1 MTRRIRSL
9 LATIAV
15 ALLVV
20 TGFVSSSTPPAHADS
35 WAPISGTGSTWSQNA
50 LDQWRRNVGE
60 NYGMTVNYSGV
71 GSSAGRR
78 DFINGT
84 VDFAIS
90 EIPFQSR
97 PEDNS
102 QPEVPRAGYAYMPI
116 VAGGTAFMYNLKIG
130 GKRVTNLRLSGAVVT
145 KIFAG
150 AITKWNDPAIQSDN
164 PGLAMPDR
172 AIVPIVRSDGSG
184 SSAQFSLW
192 MSKQHGDIWTRGM
205 TSQFPTPPNGKAQNG
220 SLGVAGYV
228 SQDYGEG
235 AITYVEYS
243 YAVKSGFPVAKV
255 LNNAGYYIEPTAP
268 SVAVALLQ
276 AQINTDAGSAD
287 YLTQILDGVYNNG
300 DPRTYPLSSYSYLI
314 VPTEVS
320 GIFTADKGRTLGG
333 FAEYVLCEG
342 QQSATALGYSP
353 LPMNLVLAGSEQLK
367 RIPGANA
374 NGIDINKC
382 NNPTFKPGDS
392 PSNNQLAVSAP
403 APAECDKQGP
413 NQCTSGTAG
422 SAGTDT
428 AVTGSGSGG
437 SSAEAGGSSGAA
449 AAATGG
455 GQGAAA
461 SSAGAVAAT
470 AAGGDAVYDA
480 NGNLVSGSVASGG
493 GAVVAAVSSPF
504 TLADDGWKAPQ
515 WLMLAAAVLL
525 LIAVVVPPVTLR
537 RLRPPRPDKR

>member
-320 GIFTADKGRTLGG
+320 GIFTAEKGRTLGG